1 MDCGIWPLYH
11 YVVKMSKMA
20 KIWFFVP
27 YFGLKNVK
35 SGGFLRVC
43 GRKMTGGAVKMPK
56 NPPGWV
62 IIVDII
68 SKYAKLTTSSKG

>member
-1 MDCGIWPLYH
+1 MALYH

-20 KIWFFVP
+20 EIWGFVP
-27 YFGLKNVK
+27 YSVLKKCKKWRISAGLRAKK
-35 SGGFLRVC
+35 TL
-43 GRKMTGGAVKMPK
+43 GGAVKMPK

-68 SKYAKLTTSSKG
+68 SKHAKLTTSSKG

>member
-20 KIWFFVP
+20 EIWGFVP
-27 YFGLKNVK
+27 YFVLKNAK

-68 SKYAKLTTSSKG
+68 SKHAKLTTSSKG

>member
-1 MDCGIWPLYH
+1 MALYH

-20 KIWFFVP
+20 KIWGFVP
-27 YFGLKNVK
+27 YSGLKNAK

-62 IIVDII
+62 IIVEII
-68 SKYAKLTTSSKG
+68 SKHAKLTTSSKG